1 MRDKARGLWVAGALF
16 ITLFFVFGGCYMTFG
31 LFFMP
36 LVREFGATH
45 ASVSLLP
52 TLMLVVSGLTGPVAG
67 WLLKRV
73 GAKLVMGLGAAVAGL
88 ALVGISYSG
97 NFADLY
103 LWYSVLGVGIG
114 ASTWLT
120 ASIVVTN
127 WFKERPGTALGFI
140 TMGWDLG
147 GMLIALLAAYEI
159 QHSGWGTAYLILAAP
174 ILLIVV
180 PIIFFFVETAPA
192 GAAAQPGDTAAID
205 DSMDFSTAV
214 RTSSFWLAGLA
225 LFCYGVAAIGS
236 FVHLVPHLLRVGY
249 SEKTAALALSASI
262 ALIGV
267 GKPTMGVLGDHFG
280 ARRMLAAG
288 WAIFSLGN
296 FLLLDAQRSEVLIPA
311 ILLYGLTVGTSVALF
326 PVVLAKAF
334 GVTALGQLLGWL
346 FLFQTIGFAVG
357 PVLLGKLYD
366 LQGNYTQGYAICG
379 MVAMIGAFSILGC
392 VRRDTVASA
401 PLHAGLASPE

>member
-140 TMGWDLG
+140 TVGMELG
-147 GMLIALLAAYEI
+147 GTLTALLAAFEI
-159 QHSGWGTAYLILAAP
+159 QHHGWRIAYLVLAAP
-174 ILLIVV
+174 IFLIVV
-180 PIIFFFVETAPA
+180 PVIFLFVETAPE
-192 GAAAQPGDTAAID
+192 GVSVQPGDTATID
-205 DSMDFSTAV
+205 DSLDLAAAV
-214 RTSSFWLAGLA
+214 RTSAFWLAGLA
-225 LFCYGVAAIGS
+225 LFGFGMAAGGS
-236 FVHLVPHLLRVGY
+236 FVHLVPHLLKVGY
-249 SEKTAALALSASI
+249 SEKTAALALSAAL
-262 ALIGV
+262 ALIVV

-280 ARRMLAAG
+280 ARPTLAIG
-288 WAIFSLGN
+288 WAILGLSV
-296 FLLLDAQRSEVLIPA
+296 FFLLDAQRSEVLILA
-311 ILLYGLTVGTSVALF
+311 IVLYGLTLACGGPLF

-334 GVTALGQLLGWL
+334 GVTSVGKLLGWL
-346 FLFQTIGFAVG
+346 FLFQTIGLAAG
-357 PVLLGKLYD
+357 PVLAGKLFD
-366 LQGNYTQGYAICG
+366 LQGNYTEGFAISG
-379 MVAMIGAFSILGC
+379 MFAMIGAFSILGC
-392 VRRDTVASA
+392 VRRDTVESVI
-401 PLHAGLASPE
+401 HAGLAAPK